1 MRRAALA
8 ALAAAL
14 VTAAP
19 AAADEQIR
27 AETRDRYANPSV
39 TIDQGERLTFFN
51 GDLLD
56 DHSVTATGNRPDGR
70 SLFDSGLI
78 GPGREAVVEGAQFLG
93 PGSYPYYCTLHPFM
107 TGTVTV
113 TGAGAPAPVPAD
125 STPAKAVVAITTG
138 SLPAVQRT
146 GKLPVRARVDEA
158 ATVRLIATTRV
169 ARRTITLGS
178 TTMTLAG
185 AGSRTGSIALTRVA
199 KRALRGRRTAAV
211 SLTGQATDR
220 AGNASA
226 TTSRRTLRR

>member
-8 ALAAAL
+8 SLAVAL
-14 VTAAP
+14 VAAAP

-70 SLFDSGLI
+70 ALFDSGLI

-113 TGAGAPAPVPAD
+113 TGSGAPAPVPAD
-125 STPAKAVVAITTG
+125 STPAKLAVTIATG
-138 SLPAVQRT
+138 GLPAVQRT
-146 GKLPVRARVDEA
+146 GKLPVRARADEA
-158 ATVRLIATTRV
+158 ATVRLTATTRL
-169 ARRTITLGS
+169 ARRTVTLGS
-178 TTMTLAG
+178 ATVTLAG
-185 AGSRTGSIALTRVA
+185 AGSRAGSIILTRAA
-199 KRALRGRRTAAV
+199 KRALRGRRSVAV
-211 SLTGQATDR
+211 SLTGQAMDR

-226 TTSRRTLRR
+226 ATARRTLRR